1 MLGNVFVLET
11 ASLYFSLNEDY
22 LAFCNVGQPTSQ
34 LTCLTTVPK
43 HTEILL

>member
-1 MLGNVFVLET
+1 MLGNVSVLET
-11 ASLYFSLNEDY
+11 PSLYFSLNVSY
-22 LAFCNVGQPTSQ
+22 LAFCNAGQPTSQ